1 MIDDNDDES
10 ADIEP
15 ARYRSP
21 EAARVRAEADQH
33 AIAYYCGGWPGA
45 DQIEARGSHFDPD
58 SFIGALPREPA
69 ARLDALRAKR
79 DSHADQLG
87 MDCTRYEHIRT
98 RGIAVIS
105 DSDLTI
111 AYGGDALLACRG
123 SLQLKTA
130 HISLDRSVL
139 AALDAKFEACMREIE
154 RDRLRLALF

>member
-1 MIDDNDDES
+1 M
-10 ADIEP
+10 
-15 ARYRSP
+15 RSP
-21 EAARVRAEADQH
+21 EAARVRAEADHH
-33 AIAYYCGGWPGA
+33 AIAYY
-45 DQIEARGSHFDPD
+45 
-58 SFIGALPREPA
+58 FIGALPRELA

-87 MDCTRYEHIRT
+87 MDCTRYGHIRT

-139 AALDAKFEACMREIE
+139 AGPDAKIETCMREIE
-154 RDRLRLALF
+154 RDRPQLALF